1 MNFQKLHLKWKILEH
16 FTSPKQ
22 RSARRKLLSPPSD
35 KSFLRLWDKSF
46 RTEIYSN
53 IQIFAFQVLR
63 ECSYWTS
70 RNGTIQF
77 FFWHQPES
85 CFWLFCGSKHFIML
99 SELRFVKWVR
109 LLERNC
115 IIKWVICFAS
125 FCWLWDFLP
134 ENLKLL
140 DKLQTWGFQ

>member
-1 MNFQKLHLKWKILEH
+1 MLLCKWHTFWMAPWLICCFTFLLHIEWKWLLQRNLVTILPLTSKLSAEFQSFNAIDGDIEMLKVVEFPKTSFKMKNLEH

-70 RNGTIQF
+70 
-77 FFWHQPES
+77 
-85 CFWLFCGSKHFIML
+85 K
-99 SELRFVKWVR
+99 
-109 LLERNC
+109 
-115 IIKWVICFAS
+115 
-125 FCWLWDFLP
+125 
-134 ENLKLL
+134 
-140 DKLQTWGFQ
+140 GFQ